1 MIVRPL
7 LVLYT
12 AAVALIAFWPVP
24 VDQGMRF
31 VVLHLAAFI
40 RGNGLLWLQYEH
52 MEFSANVLLFIPLG
66 LLVTLAIGPRPAR
79 WLPPLS
85 CLLASVVIEVVQFTM
100 LQQRY
105 PTLSDV
111 IANTLGGV
119 LGWLIALAFLRAAN
133 TERRSSLQA
142 VEPQVVDN

>member
-7 LVLYT
+7 LVVYT

-31 VVLHLAAFI
+31 VVLQLAAFI
-40 RGNGLLWLQYEH
+40 RGNGLIWLQYEH
-52 MEFSANVLLFIPLG
+52 MEFSANVLMFIPLG
-66 LLVTLAIGPRPAR
+66 LLVTLAVGPRLAR
-79 WLPPLS
+79 WFPPLS

-100 LQQRY
+100 LQQRF

-119 LGWLIALAFLRAAN
+119 LGWLVALAFLRVVN
-133 TERRSSLQA
+133 TERRSSRQIA
-142 VEPQVVDN
+142 EPLVVDN